1 MQKKIIALAV
11 AGLAST
17 AAFADTN
24 VQIYGIL
31 DVGVGHS
38 QNSYNQSSLSPGGS
52 NPIANPSDKFANTG
66 VTGMFNGGMSPS
78 RIGLK
83 GSEDL
88 GNGLKAVFKLETGVN
103 PQSGSLMNGPGSLAQ
118 NGGINTAA
126 GFGGA
131 QVAGDSS
138 ISGQLFNREAY
149 VGLSS
154 QSWGTVVFGRNNS
167 LLLDAAGAY
176 DPLNGSYMFSPLGYS
191 GVFGGGGF
199 TQDARLDS
207 SVKYNV
213 GFGNGLSLGALYKF
227 GGQQAGTSAQSAT
240 QLSLAYDNGPLG
252 LVGGYSKNK
261 DALSVATGGT
271 FNTLTAT
278 AADTTAWMLAAKY
291 ALGTVTLKGGYERL
305 TYANPSNSS
314 ADLLI
319 NNVAGYQL
327 VANGATA
334 AMNVHAYDNEKR
346 VNAFWGGANWDVS
359 SQVQLSAAYYR
370 ANSNTYGAAATQQSG
385 HTAYTSLLADYKFSK
400 RTDAY
405 AGYMHTSV
413 SDGNAAA
420 FAAGASTSN
429 NFYGVGMRHSF

>member
-31 DVGVGHS
+31 DVGLGHS
-38 QNSYNQSSLSPGGS
+38 QNSYNQSAISPGGS
-52 NPIANPSDKFANTG
+52 NPVANGYNKGANTG
-66 VTGMFNGGMSPS
+66 VTGLFNGGMSPS

-88 GNGLKAVFKLETGVN
+88 GNGLKAVFKLETGIN
-103 PQSGSLMNGPGSLAQ
+103 PQSGTLINGPGSLAQ
-118 NGGINTAA
+118 NAGASVGGS
-126 GFGGA
+126 

-154 QSWGTVVFGRNNS
+154 QSWGTVTFGRNNS
-167 LLLDAAGAY
+167 LLLDAASAY
-176 DPLNGSYMFSPLGYS
+176 DPLGGSYMFSPLGYS

-213 GFGNGLSLGALYKF
+213 GFGNGLSFGALYKF
-227 GGQQAGTSAQSAT
+227 GGQQVGTSAQSAT

-252 LVGGYSKNK
+252 IVGGYSKNK
-261 DALSVATGGT
+261 DALNVATGTTAIAGVVP
-271 FNTLTAT
+271 FNTLGLTVS
-278 AADTTAWMLAAKY
+278 DTTAWMLAAKY
-291 ALGTVTLKGGYERL
+291 ALGSVTLKGGYERI
-305 TYANPSNSS
+305 TYQNPSNSA

-319 NNVAGYQL
+319 NNVAGYQ
-327 VANGATA
+327 VTSVNVTA
-334 AMNVHAYDNEKR
+334 FNNEKV
-346 VNAFWGGANWDVS
+346 VNAFWGGANWDVT

-370 ANSNTYGAAATQQSG
+370 ANSNTYGTTAATQSG
-385 HTAYTSLLADYKFSK
+385 HTAYTSLTADYKFSK

-413 SDGNAAA
+413 TDGNAAG
-420 FAAGASTSN
+420 FDTPSN
-429 NFYGVGMRHSF
+429 NFYGVGIRHSF

>member
-1 MQKKIIALAV
+1 M
-11 AGLAST
+11 ASD
-17 AAFADTN
+17 F
-24 VQIYGIL
+24 YGIL

-38 QNSYNQSSLSPGGS
+38 QASYNQSAIAPGGS
-52 NPIANPSDKFANTG
+52 NPIANSADKFANTG
-66 VTGMFNGGMSPS
+66 VTGMFNGGMSAS

-118 NGGINTAA
+118 NGGTTAA
-126 GFGGA
+126 NFGGA

-167 LLLDAAGAY
+167 LLLDAVSAY

-252 LVGGYSKNK
+252 IVGGYSKNK
-261 DALSVATGGT
+261 DALSVGSGT
-271 FNTLTAT
+271 AFNTLALT
-278 AADTTAWMLAAKY
+278 AADTTAWALAAKY

-305 TYANPSNSS
+305 TYANPSNPS

-319 NNVAGYQL
+319 NNVAGYAL
-327 VANGATA
+327 TST
-334 AMNVHAYDNEKR
+334 NVHAYDNEKR

-370 ANSNTYGAAATQQSG
+370 ANSNTYGAAAAQQSG

-405 AGYMHTSV
+405 AGYMHTSA